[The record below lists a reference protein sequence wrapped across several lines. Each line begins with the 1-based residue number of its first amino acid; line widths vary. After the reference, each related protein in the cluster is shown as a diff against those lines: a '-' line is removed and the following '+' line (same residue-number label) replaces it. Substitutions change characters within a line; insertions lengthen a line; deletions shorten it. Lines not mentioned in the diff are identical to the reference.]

1 MEQSGKTSRHCCTKQ
16 GKTHIQAHP
25 NDRQYVIFLCTCTY
39 RARCCTEFLHT
50 YDNKASIAALFN
62 LTEQKTASA
71 KAHNA
76 QPHCPAV
83 MQAVRQLPA
92 PP

>member
-39 RARCCTEFLHT
+39 
-50 YDNKASIAALFN
+50 
-62 LTEQKTASA
+62 
-71 KAHNA
+71 
-76 QPHCPAV
+76 
-83 MQAVRQLPA
+83 
-92 PP
+92 